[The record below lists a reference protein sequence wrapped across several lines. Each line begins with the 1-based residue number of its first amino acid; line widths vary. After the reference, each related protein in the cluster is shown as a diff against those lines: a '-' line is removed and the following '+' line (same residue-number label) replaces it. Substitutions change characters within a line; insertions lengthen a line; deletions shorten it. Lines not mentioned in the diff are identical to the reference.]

1 MMDFIVFT
9 WCFITCI
16 SNNQPL
22 LRDVWKPI
30 NNKISRDIHGILWCF
45 FFTLWSIY
53 LTCSW
58 RICNSNS
65 MASRFSDSNAERCDK
80 VECRS
85 KTSSF
90 RRQGV
95 ISCGGH
101 AQYAH
106 KKNQDS
112 SGVLVW
118 SLLTLWSPAS
128 SPASP
133 WGVEKSRR
141 GIFWACEG
149 WASKRTKFTRSCWG
163 ETALHWLVR
172 LLYRLAWSLAWEMI
186 QNIITD
192 YFIKYF
198 KAFPGTFFRNSL

>member
-1 MMDFIVFT
+1 MVSYGVF
-9 WCFITCI
+9 
-16 SNNQPL
+16 L
-22 LRDVWKPI
+22 
-30 NNKISRDIHGILWCF
+30 
-45 FFTLWSIY
+45 TLWSIY

-149 WASKRTKFTRSCWG
+149 WASRRTKFTRSCWG

-172 LLYRLAWSLAWEMI
+172 LLYRLAWSLAWGMI
-186 QNIITD
+186 QYII
-192 YFIKYF
+192 I
-198 KAFPGTFFRNSL
+198 